1 MGCKTVFG
9 MEYKDI
15 WCTGILTS
23 KYLLIL
29 DNTPVHNTES
39 LQFNHPSI
47 EVMFYLVNNTTLQPV
62 DRGFIKIC
70 LIILKLYKSIWCK
83 PLTGVSD
90 NLEQF
95 WKVENEDCIDVITM
109 TWDEMKIFTM
119 NACWKYLSPDV
130 ANNLMAIW
138 RCTHRASYCSVYTS
152 RPTRCTNSYEP
163 LLSFSYYQPDVPAYT
178 IAIQLQKTS
187 LLMMN
192 SRVWNM

>member
-1 MGCKTVFG
+1 MMGCKTVFG

-70 LIILKLYKSIWCK
+70 LIILKLYKSI
-83 PLTGVSD
+83 
-90 NLEQF
+90 
-95 WKVENEDCIDVITM
+95 
-109 TWDEMKIFTM
+109 
-119 NACWKYLSPDV
+119 
-130 ANNLMAIW
+130 
-138 RCTHRASYCSVYTS
+138 
-152 RPTRCTNSYEP
+152 
-163 LLSFSYYQPDVPAYT
+163 
-178 IAIQLQKTS
+178 
-187 LLMMN
+187 
-192 SRVWNM
+192 